1 MVQADADRKAAEA
14 KTSDGAMGK
23 AMATGFRVASELLA
37 GVLVGAF
44 IGWWIDRWL
53 GSSPIALI
61 VLTLVGT
68 ASGSGTS
75 TVLRRGPPAA
85 RTAARLE
92 VSRGRRLRLLPQRR
106 GWLWRAK
113 RIDPIHQFEITRI
126 GPQISVFGND
136 ISLTNSGLFMF
147 IVVGVVRAD
156 HGLRTRASAR

>member
-1 MVQADADRKAAEA
+1 MSGESSSPDNRDAELKARLDKLSGAIKAEMVQADADRKAAEA

-68 ASGSGTS
+68 ASGFWN
-75 TVLRRGPPAA
+75 VYRLAA
-85 RTAARLE
+85 RPT
-92 VSRGRRLRLLPQRR
+92 G
-106 GWLWRAK
+106 
-113 RIDPIHQFEITRI
+113 
-126 GPQISVFGND
+126 GPGGGK
-136 ISLTNSGLFMF
+136 T
-147 IVVGVVRAD
+147 
-156 HGLRTRASAR
+156 